1 MTGFVVQGHT
11 FDVIWMKYLIWECYV
26 QTEILKWLMHFIKHY
41 VLSMLLV
48 SDLRLLLYLK
58 SLRVVWR

>member
-41 VLSMLLV
+41 VLSILLV
-48 SDLRLLLYLK
+48 SDLRLLLYF
-58 SLRVVWR
+58 